1 MDGQISK
8 KQLKALLG
16 EDIEAVLEEVVEAMN
31 QARPGSIIDDSEE
44 LVRVA
49 AGQFRQRLFQKA
61 LALRSQSEAFSPSS
75 DPGTDEGSV
84 AQ

>member
-1 MDGQISK
+1 MNDRIGK
-8 KQLKALLG
+8 EQLKRLLS
-16 EDIEAVLEEVVEAMN
+16 EDMETMLEEVADAMN

-49 AGQFRQRLFQKA
+49 AGEFRRKLFEKA
-61 LALRSQSEAFSPSS
+61 LELRGQSEAFSPSGPP
-75 DPGTDEGSV
+75 DGCGDSV